1 MRVSWILFVSLTAVM
16 WYLWPRLPLLPGVAH
31 ALGSLFVM
39 AWASYFLAKFT
50 WGVARVSL
58 VSGHGK
64 AVLITGC
71 DTGFGHMLAKYLA
84 RDGFLVFAGCL
95 DVNGEGAMSLRRQA
109 NVKVLQMDVTKDVE
123 VDETHRVIKE
133 ELGSRKLWA
142 VVCNAAIMNNGLIEW
157 LTMASITRI
166 FDVNVFGV
174 VRVVKRF
181 LPMLKETHGRVV
193 IVTSNLSELRASEPK
208 FTRANVD
215 GVKTLG
221 DVSLPDGIRKVL
233 NKGPKFAIQPVKTA
247 PELLTLVRQVSE
259 LAPEADADRLPQRR
273 RKEFKSQPAEVTA
286 GFNAQELHDWT
297 RSMKALYDWRIKD
310 DIEDMV
316 DQMVLA
322 VRETDPKT
330 RYTTMAIFDY
340 AWVTCLRMLPDE
352 AVDLILLWSRRL
364 ALWRKK

>member
-1 MRVSWILFVSLTAVM
+1 MRVCWLLFFSLTAVM

-31 ALGSLFVM
+31 GLGSLFVM
-39 AWASYFLAKFT
+39 ACASYFLAEFI
-50 WGVARVSL
+50 WRVARVSL

-71 DTGFGHMLAKYLA
+71 DTGFGHLLAKYLA

-95 DVNGEGAMSLRRQA
+95 DAKGEGALSLKKQS

-123 VDETHRVIKE
+123 IDGAHREIKE
-133 ELGSRKLWA
+133 ELGTRKLWA
-142 VVCNAAIMNNGLIEW
+142 VVCNAAIMNSGLVEW

-181 LPMLKETHGRVV
+181 LPMLKETHGRAV
-193 IVTSNLSELRASEPK
+193 IVTSNLSH
-208 FTRANVD
+208 FTLPFTTPYAMTKHAVQSLVD
-215 GVKTLG
+215 GLRRECHGKGV
-221 DVSLPDGIRKVL
+221 DVVAVEPLTYRSKVTDAV
-233 NKGPKFAIQPVKTA
+233 GC
-247 PELLTLVRQVSE
+247 
-259 LAPEADADRLPQRR
+259 LAAVE
-273 RKEFKSQPAEVTA
+273 KEFKSQPAEVTA

-297 RSMKALYDWRIKD
+297 RSVKALYDWRIKD
-310 DIEDMV
+310 DIEDLV

-330 RYTTMAIFDY
+330 RYRTMAVFDY
-340 AWVTCLRMLPDE
+340 AWVTCLRMLPAE
-352 AVDLILLWSRRL
+352 AVDIILLWSRRL

>member
-193 IVTSNLSELRASEPK
+193 IVTSNLSHFTLPFTTPYAMTKHAVQSLVDGLRRECHGKGVDIVAVEPLTYRSKVTDAVGCLSAVERNSRASPPK
-208 FTRANVD
+208 LRPAS
-215 GVKTLG
+215 TLKNCTIG
-221 DVSLPDGIRKVL
+221 H
-233 NKGPKFAIQPVKTA
+233 
-247 PELLTLVRQVSE
+247 
-259 LAPEADADRLPQRR
+259 
-273 RKEFKSQPAEVTA
+273 
-286 GFNAQELHDWT
+286 AQ
-297 RSMKALYDWRIKD
+297 
-310 DIEDMV
+310 
-316 DQMVLA
+316 
-322 VRETDPKT
+322 
-330 RYTTMAIFDY
+330 
-340 AWVTCLRMLPDE
+340 
-352 AVDLILLWSRRL
+352 
-364 ALWRKK
+364 